1 MCMKKIYLSL
11 KDSQAENIKNQI
23 QLKSVAYFC
32 ENLHLQSCFTRVLNN
47 SKMYS
52 SSILFYRES
61 LVILRNH
68 TLVFTKGVCA
78 PSTLLSPKK
87 SIKLL
92 YILLWFVRRA
102 CMLLSCVVFSVNC

>member
-11 KDSQAENIKNQI
+11 KDSEAENIKNQI
-23 QLKSVAYFC
+23 QLKSIAYFC

-52 SSILFYRES
+52 SSILFHRES

-87 SIKLL
+87 SIC
-92 YILLWFVRRA
+92 YYTFCCGSCDVPA
-102 CMLLSCVVFSVNC
+102 CCLVVSFFL